1 MKALKEFDYNLWTTE
16 ENGVKKYFV
25 GVKAT
30 GEVTEVDA
38 EVMKVLLVCGCCG
51 GAYKRTCKNETD
63 KKVYY
68 WRCINRIDHGT
79 TACRDSFGIEEK
91 KLHSAILRC
100 LSKMMSDR
108 EEVVRLIQS
117 NLQYGISG
125 NAATLDVY
133 NLENQIAQLNE
144 DMTIFM
150 DRAASTGGDVDKYE
164 AELKKMF
171 EQLTALRNLL
181 ETAKSQAAQSET
193 VNNEVARLTA
203 LLMEADLCA

>member
-1 MKALKEFDYNLWTTE
+1 
-16 ENGVKKYFV
+16 
-25 GVKAT
+25 
-30 GEVTEVDA
+30 
-38 EVMKVLLVCGCCG
+38 
-51 GAYKRTCKNETD
+51 
-63 KKVYY
+63 
-68 WRCINRIDHGT
+68 
-79 TACRDSFGIEEK
+79 
-91 KLHSAILRC
+91 
-100 LSKMMSDR
+100 MMSDR

-171 EQLTALRNLL
+171 E
-181 ETAKSQAAQSET
+181 
-193 VNNEVARLTA
+193 
-203 LLMEADLCA
+203 

>member
-1 MKALKEFDYNLWTTE
+1 
-16 ENGVKKYFV
+16 
-25 GVKAT
+25 
-30 GEVTEVDA
+30 
-38 EVMKVLLVCGCCG
+38 
-51 GAYKRTCKNETD
+51 
-63 KKVYY
+63 
-68 WRCINRIDHGT
+68 
-79 TACRDSFGIEEK
+79 
-91 KLHSAILRC
+91 
-100 LSKMMSDR
+100 MSDR

-133 NLENQIAQLNE
+133 NLENQIAQLN
-144 DMTIFM
+144 
-150 DRAASTGGDVDKYE
+150 VDKYE

-203 LLMEADLCA
+203 LLMEADLNFSEFDDVTIRRIVECIQVNTDKHILVTLKGGLQGEELI

>member
-133 NLENQIAQLNE
+133 NLENQIVVHLFMFCSYTICNLSNPLLKIGNRHPLNNSNNNNL
-144 DMTIFM
+144 IIYVIVIINFILIIIH
-150 DRAASTGGDVDKYE
+150 KI
-164 AELKKMF
+164 
-171 EQLTALRNLL
+171 TAL
-181 ETAKSQAAQSET
+181 
-193 VNNEVARLTA
+193 
-203 LLMEADLCA
+203 